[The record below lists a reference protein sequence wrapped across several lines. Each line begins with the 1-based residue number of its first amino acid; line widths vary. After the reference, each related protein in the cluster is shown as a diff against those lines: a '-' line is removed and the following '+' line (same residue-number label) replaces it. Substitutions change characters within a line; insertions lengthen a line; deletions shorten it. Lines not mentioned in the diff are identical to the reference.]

1 MNSLCYGNSG
11 DDWCKEHNLI
21 DLPPILAALKS
32 EVRAV
37 IMFMWAHAPDQI
49 KTLLAQR
56 ERPQLTLMSAM
67 CQLTERPEVEELG
80 IQLPPDVQVRGY
92 LGDSILAFSD
102 EDWDVEAYIQ
112 NLEAVHDII
121 ASEKKFPATI
131 QEYLDWYQSHTGK
144 GLDITPLSGYHRNK
158 TN

>member
-1 MNSLCYGNSG
+1 
-11 DDWCKEHNLI
+11 
-21 DLPPILAALKS
+21 
-32 EVRAV
+32 
-37 IMFMWAHAPDQI
+37 MWDHAPDQT

-67 CQLTERPEVEELG
+67 CQLTERPDVEELG
-80 IQLPPDVQVRGY
+80 IQLPPDAQVRGY

-112 NLEAVHDII
+112 KLEAVHDII

-144 GLDITPLSGYHRNK
+144 GLDITPLSGYNRK
-158 TN
+158 QTFVFT

>member
-1 MNSLCYGNSG
+1 MPS
-11 DDWCKEHNLI
+11 
-21 DLPPILAALKS
+21 LPPILAALKA
-32 EVRAV
+32 EIRT
-37 IMFMWAHAPDQI
+37 IIGFMWDHASDQT

-80 IQLPPDVQVRGY
+80 IQLPPGVQVRGY
-92 LGDSILAFSD
+92 LGDSILACSD

-112 NLEAVHDII
+112 KLEANHDII
-121 ASEKKFPATI
+121 ASEKKFPATV

-144 GLDITPLSGYHRNK
+144 ALDITPLSGYHIKK
-158 TN
+158 TKKSFN